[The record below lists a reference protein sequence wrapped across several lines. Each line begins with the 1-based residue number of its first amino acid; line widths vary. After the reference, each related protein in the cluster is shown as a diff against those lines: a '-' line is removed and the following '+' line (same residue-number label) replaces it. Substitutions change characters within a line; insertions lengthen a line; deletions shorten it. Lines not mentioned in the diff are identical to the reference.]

1 MFKLDAL
8 KPERDYNKPDRPG
21 KVWFQAIRAEP
32 PYNYGLQLT
41 EGETIANQQKLTG
54 NRCRS
59 AMYDAV
65 SRLVLCKQV
74 RDNVMQTK
82 LAILAATVR
91 L

>member
-1 MFKLDAL
+1 MVACFAVCAVVDKQ
-8 KPERDYNKPDRPG
+8 G
-21 KVWFQAIRAEP
+21 
-32 PYNYGLQLT
+32 G
-41 EGETIANQQKLTG
+41 G
-54 NRCRS
+54 

-82 LAILAATVR
+82 LAIVAATVR